1 MLIRLQ
7 HIARRLSV
15 LRKPLLIGCLLM
27 PMVILW
33 LALAGSDGSHGDRA
47 LIPAILFFAWLLL
60 LNTALALF
68 ADVPERHSD
77 MNWWQRQKVV
87 MARAFYWLLALLV
100 VGIAAA
106 TLVTTW
112 QLASVWVYMY
122 VL

>member
-7 HIARRLSV
+7 YIAHRLSA

-27 PMVILW
+27 PLVILW
-33 LALAGSDGSHGDRA
+33 LALTGSGGSNGDQA

-60 LNTALALF
+60 LNTALTLF
-68 ADVPERHSD
+68 ADVPELRPD
-77 MNWWQRQKVV
+77 MSWWQRQKVEAV
-87 MARAFYWLLALLV
+87 RALYWLLALLV